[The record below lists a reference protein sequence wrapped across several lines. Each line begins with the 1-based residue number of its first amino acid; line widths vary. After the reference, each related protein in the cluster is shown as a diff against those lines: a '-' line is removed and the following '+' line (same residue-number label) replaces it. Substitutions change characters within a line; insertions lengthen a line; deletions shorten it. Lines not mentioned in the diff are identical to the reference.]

1 MVKAAQFIGR
11 ERSPL
16 GDEVINNA
24 VKRVSI
30 MLFENAYQND
40 DLNWEYELKDLSVGY
55 VSKFGYKNNFRSNK
69 TSGYLKKKMILV
81 SNLRGS
87 YSGHR
92 ALSSNLGYR
101 KIKNETN

>member
-1 MVKAAQFIGR
+1 MFDIRKNFKFLLWLFSNRRLLRQKLIEFSMVKAAQFIGR

-30 MLFENAYQND
+30 MLFENDYQND

-55 VSKFGYKNNFRSNK
+55 VSKFCFKNN
-69 TSGYLKKKMILV
+69 
-81 SNLRGS
+81 LRC
-87 YSGHR
+87 
-92 ALSSNLGYR
+92 N
-101 KIKNETN
+101 

>member
-30 MLFENAYQND
+30 MLFENDYRND

-55 VSKFGYKNNFRSNK
+55 VSKYRYTNNFR
-69 TSGYLKKKMILV
+69 
-81 SNLRGS
+81 
-87 YSGHR
+87 
-92 ALSSNLGYR
+92 
-101 KIKNETN
+101 

>member
-1 MVKAAQFIGR
+1 MFYIQKNLKFLLWVLNFFKSQTSSPETHRISMVKAAQFIGR

-30 MLFENAYQND
+30 MLFENDFRND

-55 VSKFGYKNNFRSNK
+55 VSKFC
-69 TSGYLKKKMILV
+69 
-81 SNLRGS
+81 
-87 YSGHR
+87 
-92 ALSSNLGYR
+92 
-101 KIKNETN
+101 

>member
-30 MLFENAYQND
+30 MLFENDYQND

-55 VSKFGYKNNFRSNK
+55 VSKFCYKNNFRSNK
-69 TSGYLKKKMILV
+69 TSGYLKKKWF
-81 SNLRGS
+81 
-87 YSGHR
+87 
-92 ALSSNLGYR
+92 
-101 KIKNETN
+101 

>member
-30 MLFENAYQND
+30 MLFENDFRND

-55 VSKFGYKNNFRSNK
+55 V
-69 TSGYLKKKMILV
+69 
-81 SNLRGS
+81 
-87 YSGHR
+87 
-92 ALSSNLGYR
+92 
-101 KIKNETN
+101 